1 MLILWF
7 VAGYALEALYLVR
20 REPRWGWLGLCVFF
34 SLILLVPAGL
44 KSPNAL
50 ALHIGIALGFFALLF
65 AGLFRDAILPIVGE
79 KLLLTFTVIFWY
91 GFATEL
97 YRGTHAQQIL
107 ALVCLVP
114 TVMTVYAAWTRPT
127 LGFGSKLALYTWY
140 LLIIVFLGWL
150 QFPFGTLSIFAGRTA
165 GLGWLGPLDAFAT
178 GMASLYLLVNAFYL
192 YMLIP
197 IPGRSQSF
205 SDRMAEW
212 HRLTD
217 LMTQRCSEQDGPSD
231 IQAAVVLALIGGG
244 LAVNYVLVL
253 VPPSLAVS
261 LAIIAAAVGLER
273 LPVRHALRGA
283 EPAAATSADDG
294 G

>member
-1 MLILWF
+1 M
-7 VAGYALEALYLVR
+7 
-20 REPRWGWLGLCVFF
+20 GLCAFF
-34 SLILLVPAGL
+34 TLLVVVPTAL

-50 ALHIGIALGFFALLF
+50 ALQIGIGLGFFALLLS
-65 AGLFRDAILPIVGE
+65 GLYRDEILPVVGE
-79 KLLLTFTVIFWY
+79 KLLLTFTLIFWY

-97 YRGTHAQQIL
+97 YRGSHAQQIL

-114 TVMTVYAAWTRPT
+114 TVMTIYAAWTRPV
-127 LGFGSKLALYTWY
+127 LGFRAKLALYTWY
-140 LLIIVFLGWL
+140 LLIIVILGWL
-150 QFPFGTLSIFAGRTA
+150 QFPFGNLSIFGGRAA
-165 GLGWLGPLDAFAT
+165 GLGWLGPVDAFAT

-205 SDRMAEW
+205 SDRMREW

-253 VPPSLAVS
+253 VPHSLAVS

-283 EPAAATSADDG
+283 GPIAATFANDG